1 MTLVPDDSPLSPR
14 RLPSSVEGDGLLVG
28 WSLEQ
33 GQPHQPFGFRIGAPT
48 TNANQEQLDP
58 ILFEGS
64 GHLMTIAPTGS
75 GKGTGCIIP
84 TLLRYPG
91 PVIVVDPKG
100 ENAAV
105 TARRRRQMGHRVIVL
120 DPMGITDLPADRLD
134 PTDIVIPNSRT
145 ELDDI
150 AMLSELMMESHG
162 FDGRDRFWLQRAQQ
176 VLNGLLLYLI
186 RSQPEQRKGLLGK
199 LRKMV
204 SQDTEELAKLAER
217 MRQMQDP
224 DLEATAASLTL
235 PAETT
240 LAGYMAFA
248 QNSLGFLRGE
258 AVLEATQ
265 DSTFSLDDVTRG
277 ELVSIYLVIP
287 PEKLESHGRLLRL
300 WIGVLIAAVVRRRRA
315 PALRTLFLL
324 DEAPQ
329 LGPLP
334 QLRQAITLLRGY
346 GLQTW
351 SFWQD
356 ISQLRQ
362 LYPQDWQTMLNNCRV
377 VQSFGVPNMNAAMD
391 LATLT
396 GFPRPE
402 ELLDL
407 DFDEMLLLIAGDEA
421 RLARRPEYRSD
432 PLFRGQ
438 FDRNPLHD
446 SSREIM
452 PQALRPQRRLRRV
465 SPSRPKPTPPP
476 VVDPA
481 FLDRLLAQWA

>member
-1 MTLVPDDSPLSPR
+1 MTS
-14 RLPSSVEGDGLLVG
+14 DGLLFAEADAEDDWDG
-28 WSLEQ
+28 
-33 GQPHQPFGFRIGAPT
+33 
-48 TNANQEQLDP
+48 
-58 ILFEGS
+58 
-64 GHLMTIAPTGS
+64 IAS
-75 GKGTGCIIP
+75 KAK
-84 TLLRYPG
+84 
-91 PVIVVDPKG
+91 VD
-100 ENAAV
+100 ENA
-105 TARRRRQMGHRVIVL
+105 L
-120 DPMGITDLPADRLD
+120 YL
-134 PTDIVIPNSRT
+134 
-145 ELDDI
+145 ELDGWEGPLD
-150 AMLSELMMESHG
+150 
-162 FDGRDRFWLQRAQQ
+162 
-176 VLNGLLLYLI
+176 LLLYLI

-265 DSTFSLDDVTRG
+265 DSTLSLDDVTRG

-356 ISQLRQ
+356 MSQLRQ

-407 DFDEMLLLIAGDEA
+407 DFDEMLLMIAGDEA

-465 SPSRPKPTPPP
+465 SPARPKPTTPP